1 MLVYTWWRSL
11 AAFRV
16 RIVLNLK
23 GVTAEERQVDL
34 RKGQQHG
41 PEFRAI
47 NPQGAIPA
55 LVLDDG
61 RTLVQSMAIM
71 EYFDEAY
78 PAPPLLPAG
87 VAERARVRGLAQMVV
102 ADGHPL
108 VTPRVRA
115 YLEGQLGHS
124 EAQYMAWSQHF
135 MSAALAAME
144 GHLAR
149 DDQTGIFCH
158 GDQPTL
164 ADVCLVSQVVGLSY
178 FGGAVDA
185 FPVVQRIHA
194 ACMNIDAFQRAHP
207 LAQPD
212 APKA

>member
-1 MLVYTWWRSL
+1 MIVYTWWRSL

-16 RIVLNLK
+16 RIVMNLK

-34 RKGQQHG
+34 RKGQQHDQ
-41 PEFRAI
+41 EFRAI

-71 EYFDEAY
+71 EYFEEAY
-78 PAPPLLPAG
+78 PAPPLLPTDA
-87 VAERARVRGLAQMVV
+87 ADRARVRALAQIAV

-115 YLEGQLGHS
+115 YLEGELGHG
-124 EAQYMAWSQHF
+124 EAQYMAWSRHF
-135 MSAALAAME
+135 MGAAMAAME
-144 GHLAR
+144 AHLAR
-149 DDQTGIFCH
+149 DAQTGNFCH
-158 GDQPTL
+158 GDRPTL
-164 ADVCLVSQVVGLSY
+164 ADVCLVSQVVGFSY
-178 FGGAVDA
+178 FGGTTDA
-185 FPVVQRIHA
+185 FPVVQRINA
-194 ACMNIDAFQRAHP
+194 ACMHIDAFQRAHP
-207 LAQPD
+207 LAQSD

>member
-1 MLVYTWWRSL
+1 MIVYTWWRSL

-16 RIVLNLK
+16 RIVQNLK

-34 RKGQQHG
+34 RKGQQHD
-41 PEFRAI
+41 PAFRVI

-55 LVLDDG
+55 LILDNG

-71 EYFDEAY
+71 EYLEEAF
-78 PAPPLLPAG
+78 PTPPLLPAD
-87 VAERARVRGLAQMVV
+87 AADRARVRALAQMAV

-115 YLEGQLGHS
+115 YLEGELGHS
-124 EAQYMAWSQHF
+124 EAQYIAWSRHF
-135 MSAALAAME
+135 MGSALAAME
-144 GHLAR
+144 GHLTR
-149 DDQTGIFCH
+149 DAQTGIFCH
-158 GDQPTL
+158 GDRPTL

-178 FGGAVDA
+178 FGGTADV
-185 FPVVQRIHA
+185 FPIVQRINS
-194 ACMNIDAFQRAHP
+194 ACMQIDAFQRAHP
-207 LAQPD
+207 LTQPD

>member
-1 MLVYTWWRSL
+1 MIVYTWWRSL

-16 RIVLNLK
+16 RIVQNLK

-34 RKGQQHG
+34 RKGQQHD
-41 PEFRAI
+41 PAFRVI

-55 LVLDDG
+55 LILDNG

-71 EYFDEAY
+71 EYLEEAF
-78 PAPPLLPAG
+78 PTPPLLPAD
-87 VAERARVRGLAQMVV
+87 AADRARVRALAQMAV

-115 YLEGQLGHS
+115 YLEGELGHS
-124 EAQYMAWSQHF
+124 EAQYIAWSRHF
-135 MSAALAAME
+135 MGSALAAME
-144 GHLAR
+144 GHLTR
-149 DDQTGIFCH
+149 DAQTGIFCH
-158 GDQPTL
+158 GDRPTL

-178 FGGAVDA
+178 FGGTADV
-185 FPVVQRIHA
+185 FPIVQRINS
-194 ACMNIDAFQRAHP
+194 ACMQIDAFQRAHP

-212 APKA
+212 APKS

>member
-1 MLVYTWWRSL
+1 MIVYTWWRSL

-34 RKGQQHG
+34 RRGQQHD
-41 PEFRAI
+41 PAFQAI
-47 NPQGAIPA
+47 NPQGAIPV

-71 EYFDEAY
+71 EYLEDVY
-78 PAPPLLPAG
+78 PAPPLLPADA
-87 VAERARVRGLAQMVV
+87 AERARVRALAQMAV

-115 YLEGQLGHS
+115 YLETELGQG
-124 EAQYMAWSQHF
+124 EAQYMAWSRHF
-135 MSAALAAME
+135 MGSALAAME

-149 DDQTGIFCH
+149 DAQTGTFCH
-158 GDQPTL
+158 GDRPTL
-164 ADVCLVSQVVGLSY
+164 ADVCLVSQVVGFSY
-178 FGGAVDA
+178 FGGTTDA
-185 FPVVQRIHA
+185 FPVVGRINA
-194 ACMNIDAFQRAHP
+194 ACLRLDAFQRAHP